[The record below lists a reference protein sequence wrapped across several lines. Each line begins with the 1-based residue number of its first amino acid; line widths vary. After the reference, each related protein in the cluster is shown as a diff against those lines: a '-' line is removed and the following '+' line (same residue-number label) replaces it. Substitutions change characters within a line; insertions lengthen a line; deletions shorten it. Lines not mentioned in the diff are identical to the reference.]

1 MDNER
6 TAVIN
11 IGDAEYTLLLTT
23 KATKEIA
30 GRYGGLENLGEKL
43 IPHYQVC
50 AGCEKAHRGV
60 KICDRYPDG
69 IPEQYRRKWEGLP
82 DETGTPDCPDF
93 EKEKDPD
100 RWVNPEWRAII
111 EQLRKG

>member
-1 MDNER
+1 MEKER
-6 TAVIN
+6 PLMP
-11 IGDAEYTLLLTT
+11 GQL
-23 KATKEIA
+23 
-30 GRYGGLENLGEKL
+30 
-43 IPHYQVC
+43 VC
-50 AGCEKAHRGV
+50 VTCEKAHRGLRV
-60 KICDRYPDG
+60 CDRYPDG